1 MHSQNPNTL
10 TKVEQCACPIECSK
24 SEPHVDMNGL
34 VQKGVQMI
42 HGKGVQKLREKI
54 SLAKKKNT
62 TKIGNGARRLSER
75 RLTN

>member
-54 SLAKKKNT
+54 SLAKKKYNRDWKWCT
-62 TKIGNGARRLSER
+62 SAE
-75 RLTN
+75 